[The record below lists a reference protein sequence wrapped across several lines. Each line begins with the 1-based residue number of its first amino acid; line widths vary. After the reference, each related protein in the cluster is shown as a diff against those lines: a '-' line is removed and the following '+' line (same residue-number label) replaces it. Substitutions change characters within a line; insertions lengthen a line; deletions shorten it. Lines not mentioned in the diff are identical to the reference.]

1 MSRGSL
7 HSLKAIAENG
17 TMSNGQQSLSNVF
30 DRYNTP
36 KHVLYLQFVRKNYGY
51 QTSKMLSTKKAAWSH
66 ALVIANT
73 VFFHVVDALG
83 LDFNVS
89 SAFCGQ
95 FGNVG

>member
-17 TMSNGQQSLSNVF
+17 TMSNGQQSLNNVV

-51 QTSKMLSTKKAAWSH
+51 QTSKILSTKKAAWSSSGNRQH
-66 ALVIANT
+66 RL
-73 VFFHVVDALG
+73 FHVVDALG
-83 LDFNVS
+83 LDFNVC

>member
-17 TMSNGQQSLSNVF
+17 TMSNGQQSLNNVV

-36 KHVLYLQFVRKNYGY
+36 KHVLYLQFVRK
-51 QTSKMLSTKKAAWSH
+51 KLRLSN
-66 ALVIANT
+66 IENT
-73 VFFHVVDALG
+73 INQKSSMEPCSGNRQHRLLHVVDALG
-83 LDFNVS
+83 LDFNVC

>member
-17 TMSNGQQSLSNVF
+17 TMSNGQQNLNNVF

-36 KHVLYLQFVRKNYGY
+36 CFISTVC
-51 QTSKMLSTKKAAWSH
+51 TKKLRLS
-66 ALVIANT
+66 IIENT
-73 VFFHVVDALG
+73 INQKSSMEPCSGNRQHRLFHVVDALG
-83 LDFNVS
+83 LDFNVC